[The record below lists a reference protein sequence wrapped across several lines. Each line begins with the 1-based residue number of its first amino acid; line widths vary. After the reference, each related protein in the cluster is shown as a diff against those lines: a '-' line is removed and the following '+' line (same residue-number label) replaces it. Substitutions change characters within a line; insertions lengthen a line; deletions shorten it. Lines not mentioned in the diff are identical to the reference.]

1 MAPRSTTTLLD
12 GKFAVAGRLWI
23 RTFAAWLSRTSP
35 TGWWLICIICL
46 EAAFAVSIRIPL
58 LLGQASWV
66 SLNGP
71 GFIPALIALLLIPL
85 ALHAAWIL
93 GREQRRERVTAAET
107 AHLMDTFL
115 AASHD
120 WVWAVGP
127 DGRFTFCSPAV
138 RELLGYG
145 PDELLGEHYSQVI
158 DLEELAA
165 AARDAAPGTPLS
177 GTEAPWMAFR
187 VFCRHRNGARVPV
200 EVEVRPRT
208 DFAGRNAGYEGVIRP
223 AAETGAG
230 GSYAQVRSRVEDV
243 LTQKT
248 FMTAFQP
255 IRCLETDEVIGVEAL
270 TRFRDFPDASPET
283 RFTEAATVGLGIELD
298 LLAVETALIAA
309 ESIIR
314 GPYISLN
321 LSPVACLDPRLPA
334 LLTRHDISPDRI
346 VIEVTER
353 VPVADYVVLAGALAP
368 LRSMGVR
375 IAVDDAGAGYS
386 SMRHILRL
394 KPDVIKVDRSIIA
407 GINAEPGHRA
417 LGAAMVGLAAE
428 INAALIAEGI
438 ETDAELRTVLDLGF
452 GAGQGFLLGRP
463 TTKHEDW
470 RQWDRIGSIHGQEQL
485 G

>member
-1 MAPRSTTTLLD
+1 MAQRPMTFLLD
-12 GKFAVAGRLWI
+12 GRFAVSGRLWL
-23 RTFAAWLSRTSP
+23 RTFSAWLSRTSP
-35 TGWWLICIICL
+35 TGWWLLCVICL
-46 EAAFAVSIRIPL
+46 EAAFAISISVPL

-71 GFIPALIALLLIPL
+71 VFIPAMIALLLIPL
-85 ALHAAWIL
+85 ALHAAWTV
-93 GREQRRERVTAAET
+93 GREQHHERVTAAET
-107 AHLMDTFL
+107 AQLMDTFL
-115 AASHD
+115 GARHD
-120 WVWAVGP
+120 WVWAVGT
-127 DGRFTFCSPAV
+127 DGRFTFCSSAV
-138 RELLGYG
+138 RELLGYA
-145 PDELLGEHYSQVI
+145 PDDLLGEHYGQVI

-165 AARDAAPGTPLS
+165 AAREAAPGTRLS
-177 GTEAPWMAFR
+177 GTEAPWIAFR

-208 DFAGRNAGYEGVIRP
+208 DFAGRNAGHEGVIRP
-223 AAETGAG
+223 AAESGPG

-243 LTQKT
+243 LSQKT
-248 FMTAFQP
+248 FRTAFQP

-270 TRFRDFPDASPET
+270 TRFRDCPDASPET

-334 LLTRHDISPDRI
+334 LLARHGVSPDRI
-346 VIEVTER
+346 VLEVTER
-353 VPVADYVVLAGALAP
+353 VPVADYVVLAEALRP

-375 IAVDDAGAGYS
+375 IAVDDAGAGYA

-394 KPDVIKVDRSIIA
+394 KPDIIKVDRSIIS

-452 GAGQGFLLGRP
+452 GSGQGFLLGRP
-463 TTKHEDW
+463 TTRHEDW
-470 RQWDRIGSIHGQEQL
+470 RQWEGIGSIHG
-485 G
+485 